1 MAKLSYTILYVQNV
15 TKSIEFYEAAFG
27 FKRKFIAPGNSYGEL
42 DTGNTT
48 LSLAS
53 IELAKSNLKHG
64 FIESSIKNKPFAI
77 EIGITTDDVEQLYQ
91 HAIKSGAVAE
101 MPAKNKPQG
110 QIVAYVRD
118 PDGFLIEI
126 CTPMD

>member
-1 MAKLSYTILYVQNV
+1 MATLSYTILYVQDV
-15 TKSIEFYEAAFG
+15 TKTIQFYEKAFG

-42 DTGNTT
+42 NTGNTT
-48 LSLAS
+48 LSFAS
-53 IELAKSNLKHG
+53 IDLAKTNLKDG
-64 FIESSIKNKPFAI
+64 FIESSLTNKPFAI
-77 EIGITTDDVEQLYQ
+77 EIGITTDNVQEMYD
-91 HAIKSGAVAE
+91 HAIKSGAIAE